1 MRYPKIGMLGR
12 GRSSTLGMCLALG
25 CTTALVALPTD
36 SLRAATPHI
45 GIAGGGM
52 RAIVPVQSETASPAT
67 GEAAAASEE
76 PVSAN
81 DLKAAINA
89 IKQRLAEQQKGRRTS
104 STSELAA
111 ELKAAQASIA
121 DLTDSLGRLRGE
133 RDGLI
138 AEIRALTAEVSDRD
152 ARIAVLEQEAAQSA
166 RETSASLTSLE
177 QERSTLQN
185 ERDELREN
193 VADME
198 RRLGDTLGE
207 VDALTRTVTEAWSDR
222 DRIEQALQE
231 ARAQASNE
239 LQDRDSELSGAREQ
253 LATAEAELAE
263 TAAARDTLTAELA
276 TVRKTAADAE
286 AERDRLAGGL
296 AEATARIATLE
307 TDLAARDTTLVEAEQ
322 ERARLVE
329 EARRIEREADG
340 RLRER
345 TEALTIAL
353 DDANG
358 LIESLETE
366 ITGLR
371 EVATTSVGEVETL
384 GGQLITA
391 LEENEVML
399 AALADLREN
408 QALLDT
414 ELQAA
419 RSDVQLYSA
428 EAQSLR
434 SQLASFQ
441 EDGGAAGN
449 AGSVETAD
457 GGTEFEAMA
466 AKLATAQAE
475 VDRLTEELILREER
489 LLALSNSAEGGEDSE
504 TLAALDERDAEIA
517 PASGP
522 TQLEALV
529 DAGVDEPLDQTSA
542 ESDPPAAEVVVASIE
557 PIVEIDAFLEELN
570 AIDIGDGWLMTV
582 PDGIV
587 FELGSDEL
595 AVEASPAL
603 GKIASLVNYFGNP
616 ELRIVGHTDSFGDAA
631 VNRSLS
637 LRRADS
643 VRDFLISGYGLDAA
657 SITTDGFGEDQP
669 IASNDTISG
678 RRANRR
684 VEIFVRRPPS

>member
-1 MRYPKIGMLGR
+1 MRYPKFRMLGR
-12 GRSSTLGMCLALG
+12 GRSSTMGMCLALG
-25 CTTALVALPTD
+25 CTTALVALPTH
-36 SLRAATPHI
+36 SLRAAAPHV
-45 GIAGGGM
+45 GIAGDGM
-52 RAIVPVQSETASPAT
+52 RAIVPAQAETASEPA
-67 GEAAAASEE
+67 AEE

-152 ARIAVLEQEAAQSA
+152 AHIAVLEQEAAQSA
-166 RETSASLTSLE
+166 RETTASLTSLE

-185 ERDELREN
+185 ERDELRKN
-193 VADME
+193 VAEVE
-198 RRLGDTLGE
+198 RRLADTLGE
-207 VDALTRTVTEAWSDR
+207 VDALTKTVTEAWSDR

-239 LQDRDSELSGAREQ
+239 LEDRDSELAGAREQ

-263 TAAARDTLTAELA
+263 IAAARDTLTAELA
-276 TVRKTAADAE
+276 TIRKTAADAE
-286 AERDRLAGGL
+286 AARDRSAAGL

-307 TDLAARDTTLVEAEQ
+307 TDLAARNTTLVEAEQ

-358 LIESLETE
+358 RIETLETE

-408 QALLDT
+408 QALLDN

-419 RSDVQLYSA
+419 RRDVQLYSA

-434 SQLASFQ
+434 SQVASFQ
-441 EDGGAAGN
+441 EGAGGID
-449 AGSVETAD
+449 TAD
-457 GGTEFEAMA
+457 AGTEFEAMA

-489 LLALSNSAEGGEDSE
+489 LIALTNTEAGGDGSE
-504 TLAALDERDAEIA
+504 ALAALDERNAEIA
-517 PASGP
+517 PAAGRA
-522 TQLEALV
+522 QLEALV
-529 DAGVDEPLDQTSA
+529 DTGVDDPLDQTPA

-557 PIVEIDAFLEELN
+557 PIVEIDTFLEELN

-603 GKIASLVNYFGNP
+603 GKIASLVSHFGNP
-616 ELRIVGHTDSFGDAA
+616 ELRIVGHTDSFGDAS
-631 VNRSLS
+631 VNRNLS

-684 VEIFVRRPPS
+684 VEIFVRRPQS